1 MTLVSPASKAIE
13 GVAPPAAS
21 AFFTQLDKVVAILR
35 ANPALAER
43 ADATCLELVVD
54 PPTRVGAVPQATLR
68 IHGRKRAG
76 ASCSGEPQPGITVSL
91 NDPVAFYPA
100 EGFIGLEK
108 EALGDERGR
117 FYLTPLPERRPP
129 TTLFPAYRGAVL
141 IARPGVEPFVVVTK
155 EEHLRALQSL
165 WRRAVDTAQRA
176 GRKRVHD
183 SIQGGYFFDPPL
195 PDRIMADI
203 DRELAGLD
211 AAARN
216 LPACMANTGQ
226 IRPWLLGTGGAQP
239 CGVERQFV
247 RLNPAFFAGRPG
259 REPLYSIVVSNKDGL
274 TVGFDRTWA
283 EWTKRYMQSLDYAA
297 LGSVVG
303 R

>member
-1 MTLVSPASKAIE
+1 
-13 GVAPPAAS
+13 
-21 AFFTQLDKVVAILR
+21 
-35 ANPALAER
+35 
-43 ADATCLELVVD
+43 
-54 PPTRVGAVPQATLR
+54 
-68 IHGRKRAG
+68 
-76 ASCSGEPQPGITVSL
+76 
-91 NDPVAFYPA
+91 VAFYPA
-100 EGFIGLEK
+100 EGFIGLET

-129 TTLFPAYRGAVL
+129 TTLFPAYRGAVF

-155 EEHLRALQSL
+155 EEHLRALQNL
-165 WRRAVDTAQRA
+165 WRRAVETAQRD

-195 PDRIMADI
+195 PERIIADI
-203 DRELAGLD
+203 DRELARLEP
-211 AAARN
+211 AARR

-226 IRPWLLGTGGAQP
+226 IRPWLLGTGGAER

-247 RLNPAFFAGRPG
+247 RLNPAFFDGEPA
-259 REPLYSIVVSNKDGL
+259 REQLYSIVVSNKDGL
-274 TVGFDRTWA
+274 MVGFDRTWS

-297 LGSVVG
+297 LGALVG